1 MNGFIK
7 WLAVTTA
14 LIAFAS
20 NSLLCRAALKNIHI
34 DAISFT
40 SIRLI
45 SGAVVLLLLVSA
57 KRKVQQLK
65 FSFDL
70 INSLALLSYAFTFSI
85 AYINMS
91 AASGAL
97 LLFSSV
103 QFCML
108 GYALWSGERMNRQQ
122 IFALCASLLG
132 LVGLLLPGAES
143 PPLFATL
150 LMIFS
155 GISWAVYSLRGR
167 FSTSPILNTSA
178 NFLIAAVLSLVFVIF
193 KGDSFY
199 DTQGVWLAFISGG
212 LTSGLGYVV
221 WYQTL
226 PLLKSTQ
233 AAIVQVS
240 VPAIAALGG
249 VLFLGESLS
258 ERLMICS
265 LIILSGICVFI
276 YEKNKISK

>member
-1 MNGFIK
+1 MNNFIK

-20 NSLLCRAALKNIHI
+20 NSLLCRAALKDVHI

-40 SIRLI
+40 SIRLV
-45 SGAVVLLLLVSA
+45 SGALVLLLLVSA
-57 KRKVQQLK
+57 QRKLHELRS
-65 FSFDL
+65 SFDL
-70 INSLALLSYAFTFSI
+70 INSLALMGYALTFSI
-85 AYINMS
+85 AYTNMS

-108 GYALWSGERMNRQQ
+108 GYALRSGERMNRQQ
-122 IFALCASLLG
+122 TLALCSSLLG
-132 LVGLLLPGAES
+132 LFVLLLPSAES
-143 PPLFATL
+143 SPLFATL
-150 LMIFS
+150 LMLLS
-155 GISWAVYSLRGR
+155 GISWAVYTLRGR
-167 FSTSPILNTSA
+167 SSTSPILNTSA

-193 KGDSFY
+193 REDSFY
-199 DTQGVWLAFISGG
+199 DTQGVWLAFVSGG
-212 LTSGLGYVV
+212 LTSGLGYAV

-258 ERLMICS
+258 TRLVICS
-265 LIILSGICVFI
+265 LVILGGICVFI
-276 YEKNKISK
+276 SQKNKISQ